1 MSYFDSPKN
10 KAIWERELRELRKE
24 KREREANGYRPEMRE
39 RETAQN
45 QNPFRKKITFL
56 ELEASVA
63 PKKNTEVRSRQNV
76 RATEQIKSLK
86 NPRAERSL

>member
-24 KREREANGYRPEMRE
+24 KREREVNGYKPEVGE
-39 RETAQN
+39 IKDEQTK
-45 QNPFRKKITFL
+45 NPFRKKITFL

-63 PKKNTEVRSRQNV
+63 PQKKTEVRSRQNM
-76 RATEQIKSLK
+76 RTATQTKSLK
-86 NPRAERSL
+86 NPEMERSL